1 MKWPTPLSAATP
13 SGFLDIPRLIRRA
26 MADATRCSSA
36 SLDDYLASD
45 AEVRRL
51 VADYLNH

>member
-1 MKWPTPLSAATP
+1 
-13 SGFLDIPRLIRRA
+13 
-26 MADATRCSSA
+26 MADATRCLA
-36 SLDDYLASD
+36 LRLTDYLASD